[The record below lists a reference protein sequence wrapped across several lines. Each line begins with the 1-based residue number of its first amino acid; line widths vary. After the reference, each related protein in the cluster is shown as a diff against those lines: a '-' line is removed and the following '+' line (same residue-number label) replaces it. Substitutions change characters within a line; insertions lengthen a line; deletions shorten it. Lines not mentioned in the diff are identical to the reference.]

1 MNSDI
6 AGIYRYIYYF
16 DLSIYIY
23 LKLKIENSIGNK
35 WERFIS
41 FKEIEKN

>member
-6 AGIYRYIYYF
+6 AGIYTY
-16 DLSIYIY
+16 IYIY

-41 FKEIEKN
+41 FKEIEKD